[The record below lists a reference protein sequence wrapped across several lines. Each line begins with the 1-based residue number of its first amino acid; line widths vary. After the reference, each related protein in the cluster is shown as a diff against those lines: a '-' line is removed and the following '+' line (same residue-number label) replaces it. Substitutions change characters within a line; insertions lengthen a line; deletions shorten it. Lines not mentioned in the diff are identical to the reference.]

1 MPHLIVEGA
10 VVAIPTLAA
19 AAVPVTR
26 NELSCLAET
35 GVIAALLWAGAA
47 GLGKVLAIGAHGV
60 ALAVAVYALCRMW
73 SPELRGGIRSHLVP
87 TTAMA
92 VGALAAPTGT
102 AFITASVTFNLVYAG
117 WLSVKRPA
125 WGRALALLWLL
136 CAAVT
141 LGST

>member
-1 MPHLIVEGA
+1 VPHLIVEGA
-10 VVAIPTLAA
+10 LVAIPAVAA
-19 AAVPVTR
+19 AALPITR
-26 NELSCLAET
+26 DELSCLAET
-35 GVIAALLWAGAA
+35 GVIAGLLWAGAA
-47 GLGKVLAIGAHGV
+47 GLGKVLAVGAHGV
-60 ALAVAVYALCRMW
+60 ALAVVVYALCRMW
-73 SPELRGGIRSHLVP
+73 SPELPGSLRSHLVP

-92 VGALAAPTGT
+92 VGALAAPVDT